1 MDGWMDGF
9 VDKFWN
15 ISESCPVVHD
25 RELNDGRHETWFLFE
40 QDVKLVLLA
49 TELLLGTC
57 K

>member
-1 MDGWMDGF
+1 MDGF

-40 QDVKLVLLA
+40 QAVKLVLLA